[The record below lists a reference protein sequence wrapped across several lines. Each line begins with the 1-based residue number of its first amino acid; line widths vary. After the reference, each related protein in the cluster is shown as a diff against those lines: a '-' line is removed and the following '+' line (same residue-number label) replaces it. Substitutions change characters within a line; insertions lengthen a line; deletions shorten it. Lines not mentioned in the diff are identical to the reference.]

1 MALVRTRPIRS
12 WGGDPDPFDSIDRLF
27 DRLAGPV
34 YGGSAETLHAYPFDL
49 YETDEAIVLE
59 MAVPGVDADDLDL
72 SIEGRQLS
80 IRATVPEIDGE
91 GRRYWTQTIPRGD
104 IGRTVKL
111 PVGVDVDA
119 VSARVR
125 DGVLTLTMPK
135 VHEAKVKKIAID
147 RA

>member
-1 MALVRTRPIRS
+1 MALVRTRPTRT
-12 WGGDPDPFDSIDRLF
+12 WGIDPEPFDSIDRLF
-27 DRLAGPV
+27 ERLTGPAYATATEAV
-34 YGGSAETLHAYPFDL
+34 NAYPFDL

-59 MAVPGVDADDLDL
+59 MAVPGVDADDLDV

-80 IRATVPEIDGE
+80 IRARAPEAEGE

-111 PVGVDVDA
+111 PVGVDADGVA
-119 VSARVR
+119 ARVR
-125 DGVLTLTMPK
+125 DGLLTLTMPK

-147 RA
+147 RT

>member
-1 MALVRTRPIRS
+1 MALVRTRPTRA
-12 WGGDPDPFDSIDRLF
+12 WGIDPEPFDSIDRLF
-27 DRLAGPV
+27 ERLTGPAYATAADAV
-34 YGGSAETLHAYPFDL
+34 NAYPFDL
-49 YETDEAIVLE
+49 YETDDAIVLE

-80 IRATVPEIDGE
+80 IRARVPEVEGE

-111 PVGVDVDA
+111 PVGVDADTVA
-119 VSARVR
+119 ARVR

>member
-1 MALVRTRPIRS
+1 MALVRTRPIRT
-12 WGGDPDPFDSIDRLF
+12 WGTESDPFDGIDRLF
-27 DRLAGPV
+27 ERLTGPA
-34 YGGSAETLHAYPFDL
+34 YAGSADTLHAYPFDL
-49 YETDEAIVLE
+49 YETDDAIVLE
-59 MAVPGVDADDLDL
+59 MAVPGVDPDDLDL

-80 IRATVPEIDGE
+80 IRATVPETDAE

-111 PVGVDVDA
+111 PVGVDADA